1 MAYSM
6 LFISSHALLLSYA
19 PQEYS
24 RITNLEE
31 RIAQLENTNQ
41 QQSCEFENDTRI
53 LQEQNLQ
60 LQTNLTNLQH
70 SYDKLQRKSHIR
82 YAKYTDY
89 VAPKFKLAHKYIDIS
104 LSRQIVQSLYS
115 YTGPEVTVTSA
126 RRLHTPGS
134 QHYHGEALDIR

>member
-1 MAYSM
+1 MAYSV
-6 LFISSHALLLSYA
+6 LFISSHTLLLSYA

-31 RIAQLENTNQ
+31 RIAQLENTNE

-53 LQEQNLQ
+53 LQEQNLD
-60 LQTNLTNLQH
+60 LHDKLSNLQH
-70 SYDKLQRKSHIR
+70 SYDKLQRRSIVR

-89 VAPKFKLAHKYIDIS
+89 IAPKFKLAHKYIDIS

-134 QHYHGEALDIR
+134 QHYCGDALDVR